1 MIETFLGLS
10 KSFKGIC
17 TIYPPKVRDMVDE
30 KTKSIVNLLTFS
42 QEELEDYFVDK
53 TDQNGQPIKPPTP
66 FEYIMINALY
76 NKEFE
81 KQVMNSFQLFLHEP
95 VTLHYKIMTIIIGD
109 LEKEVDKVKNN
120 KQAKENLIE
129 NFRTINAD
137 NFFEFQNELRA
148 AMGEAKIDPP
158 NENENEKI
166 KRMKALARYRD
177 RVKAKKGLGITFE
190 ETLVS
195 ICCMGI
201 GLTPLNIGE
210 ISYAAAK
217 QLVEKYQQK
226 EKYQIDIDSLLAG
239 ADSKKIKPKYWM
251 NKDN

>member
-1 MIETFLGLS
+1 MIDTFLGLP
-10 KSFKGIC
+10 KVFKDIC
-17 TIYPPKVRDMVDE
+17 VIYPPKVRDMVDE
-30 KTKSIVNLLTFS
+30 RTKSIVNLLTFS
-42 QEELEDYFVDK
+42 HEELEDFFVDK
-53 TDQNGQPIKPPTP
+53 VDNEGNPIKPPTP
-66 FEYIMINALY
+66 FEYIMVNSLY
-76 NKEFE
+76 NKDFE
-81 KQVMNSFQLFLHEP
+81 KQVKNSFELFLHEP
-95 VTLHYKIMTIIIGD
+95 VTLHYNVMSIIVGD
-109 LEKEVDKVKNN
+109 LEKEVERVKNDKN
-120 KQAKENLIE
+120 AKENLIE
-129 NFRTINAD
+129 NFRVINAD
-137 NFFEFQNELRA
+137 NFFSFQNELRA

-158 NENENEKI
+158 NEKENPKI

-217 QLVEKYQQK
+217 RLVEKYQQK
-226 EKYQIDIDSLLAG
+226 EKYQIDINSLLAG